1 MEIMQEGFRLRS
13 FKAAAQGGFTVVE
26 LSVTVAVMFILV
38 ALLFSGIKVIRQ
50 NAQQVVCAANLRQV
64 GLALRYYANEHD
76 GRLPG
81 PLWTMQ
87 TAWYGQG
94 QTASIGTFLAPYL
107 GLPELT
113 SGSQRAKVLTCP
125 SWKTTM
131 KGNDSGQLYQVPSF
145 GDVEVTS
152 GAKVT
157 IYGFPALAGKA
168 GSEPQLY
175 ASIARPASSL
185 ALWEFDQKAAPAGSA
200 YVGLPTIADK
210 PVHGLF
216 RNGLYFDGHVG
227 KIPVN
232 P

>member
-1 MEIMQEGFRLRS
+1 MSVMQEGFRLRS

-26 LSVTVAVMFILV
+26 LSVTVAVMLILV

-64 GLALRYYANEHD
+64 GLALRYYATDHD

-94 QTASIGTFLAPYL
+94 QAASIGTFLAPYL

-152 GAKVT
+152 GIKVT
-157 IYGFPALAGKA
+157 IYGFPPWRERRDRSL
-168 GSEPQLY
+168 SCMR
-175 ASIARPASSL
+175 ASPGRLHLWRSGNLTKRRPR
-185 ALWEFDQKAAPAGSA
+185 QAP
-200 YVGLPTIADK
+200 PTPDY
-210 PVHGLF
+210 P
-216 RNGLYFDGHVG
+216 R
-227 KIPVN
+227 
-232 P
+232 